1 MSVCRAA
8 LANLEGNLVT
18 LREISR
24 PIKMTKKS
32 ERTEI
37 EAEEASMATWDCGSP
52 LYDSYE
58 LVSLDHLIQRHLM
71 VIPSLA
77 RSKRLSSNYY
87 YQYDVQDTSSLA
99 VTRGNSSSSIM
110 STFSEFVGSKLSK
123 WKDKQKRSKN
133 VLSSL
138 CFRFGFPKK

>member
-18 LREISR
+18 LREITK
-24 PIKMTKKS
+24 PITMTKNS
-32 ERTEI
+32 ETTEI
-37 EAEEASMATWDCGSP
+37 EAEEASMAIWDCGSP

-71 VIPSLA
+71 VIPSLGG
-77 RSKRLSSNYY
+77 SKRLSSKYY

-99 VTRGNSSSSIM
+99 VSKGNSSSSIM
-110 STFSEFVGSKLSK
+110 SMFSEFVGSKLWK
-123 WKDKQKRSKN
+123 RKDKQKRSKN
-133 VLSSL
+133 VLASL
-138 CFRFGFPKK
+138 GYRFGFRKK

>member
-1 MSVCRAA
+1 
-8 LANLEGNLVT
+8 
-18 LREISR
+18 
-24 PIKMTKKS
+24 MTKNS

-110 STFSEFVGSKLSK
+110 STFSEFVGRKLSK
-123 WKDKQKRSKN
+123 RKDKQKRSKN

-138 CFRFGFPKK
+138 CYRFGFPKK

>member
-18 LREISR
+18 PREISR
-24 PIKMTKKS
+24 PTKMTKNS

-71 VIPSLA
+71 VIPSLG

-99 VTRGNSSSSIM
+99 VTRGMPLRHSGLASVERANSSGQARIK
-110 STFSEFVGSKLSK
+110 TFKVVKSNCRVE
-123 WKDKQKRSKN
+123 
-133 VLSSL
+133 
-138 CFRFGFPKK
+138 